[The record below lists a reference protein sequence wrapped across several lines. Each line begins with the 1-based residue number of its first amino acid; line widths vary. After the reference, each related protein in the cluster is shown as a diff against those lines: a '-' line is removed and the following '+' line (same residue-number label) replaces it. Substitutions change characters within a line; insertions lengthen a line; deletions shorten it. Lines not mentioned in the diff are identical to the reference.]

1 MSIAHAVLL
10 ISSLMLMLD
19 SSSFDS
25 LRFYSFENIMTER
38 IAWGEKFEQFIS
50 ALKNGGT
57 EGPFWIC
64 ALSIYQNEDIA
75 EVTIAEQ
82 LGPKPETGPFAT
94 VLKQVD
100 QMVAIMTQSCDIYTR
115 LWCVYEIFIAIT
127 MKVPVSLLAFNEIT
141 TSGGGSDAMYS
152 NAVLDSSGKPV
163 VTCEATCGMKA
174 DQDMIQGEI
183 VKSGGFEVIDDA
195 VMWVRIKA
203 LTDDMEQAQMRSWM
217 ETMEHRPIGS
227 CSASNI
233 VARQNAGIAD
243 AIQVWEKAKVN
254 RGSVGK
260 SVSTD
265 SWKFINSQSTA
276 GLSDADQAGQAGKQ
290 STLEA
295 IQEKFLC
302 GGLCF

>member
-1 MSIAHAVLL
+1 MFNAV
-10 ISSLMLMLD
+10 
-19 SSSFDS
+19 
-25 LRFYSFENIMTER
+25 
-38 IAWGEKFEQFIS
+38 AWGEKFEQFIS
-50 ALKNGGT
+50 ALRDGGI

-64 ALSIYQNEDIA
+64 ALSIYQNEDIP
-75 EVTIAEQ
+75 EVTIAKQ

-94 VLKQVD
+94 VLKQAD

-127 MKVPVSLLAFNEIT
+127 MNVPVSLLAFNEIT
-141 TSGGGSDAMYS
+141 TSSGGSDAMYS

-163 VTCEATCGMKA
+163 VTSEATCGMEA

-183 VKSGGFEVIDDA
+183 LKSGGFDVIDDA

-203 LTDDMEQAQMRSWM
+203 LTDDMEKAQTRSWM

-233 VARQNAGIAD
+233 VSRQNAGIAD
-243 AIQVWEKAKVN
+243 AIQVWEKAKGD
-254 RGSVGK
+254 RTTVGN
-260 SVSTD
+260 SASGD

-276 GLSDADQAGQAGKQ
+276 GTSGTEVGQAEKQ
-290 STLEA
+290 STLDV
-295 IQEKFLC
+295 IHEKILC